1 MDTRKIIARN
11 INKLLQE
18 NPIDIQLLGIGS
30 NGHIGF
36 NEPADVFEEYTHCV
50 ELTQNTIDA
59 NKRFFESEE
68 EVPRKAYTMGI
79 GTIMRAKRIV
89 LVVSGEDKADI
100 LRKVIEGPVTPK
112 VPASILKFHPY
123 VTIVADKAALSLCNK
138 QY

>member
-1 MDTRKIIARN
+1 MG
-11 INKLLQE
+11 
-18 NPIDIQLLGIGS
+18 LGH

-79 GTIMRAKRIV
+79 GTIMRAKRIDF
-89 LVVSGEDKADI
+89 G
-100 LRKVIEGPVTPK
+100 
-112 VPASILKFHPY
+112 
-123 VTIVADKAALSLCNK
+123 C
-138 QY
+138 QW

>member
-1 MDTRKIIARN
+1 M
-11 INKLLQE
+11 
-18 NPIDIQLLGIGS
+18 
-30 NGHIGF
+30 
-36 NEPADVFEEYTHCV
+36 
-50 ELTQNTIDA
+50 TQNTIDA

-112 VPASILKFHPY
+112 VPASILKFHP
-123 VTIVADKAALSLCNK
+123 
-138 QY
+138 